1 LVKKI
6 LLLGEYYS
14 DNLGDGIICECVE
27 YLLRQK
33 FKDYDILKS
42 DLSGRSNYPSFDQN
56 SLDRSSIKSAPYKR
70 ILVNVGKR
78 LLKSNTFLWEYY
90 ANGRV
95 GKRKVINKVCN
106 EDYSVAVFA
115 GGQIF
120 MDYFGIPVYRYV
132 NLLARKNIPVV
143 FNACGFGEIK
153 SNLMLRLFKSA
164 LNKKNVYKISMR
176 DSVKRIEKLLTNQNK
191 EKLVKSYDVGLWA
204 KDVYG
209 IDVNNKTDIIGIGV
223 ISTPK
228 TSHLVYDQIRNIIV
242 ELNARKLKWQLF
254 CNGSINDFK
263 MAIRI
268 ASSLDYDSTVVA
280 SRPQSPRELVELIS
294 SFKSIISFRLHSHI
308 IAASLN
314 TPSIALSWDN
324 KLDQF
329 FESIGFSNRCVN
341 INLNHKDIIDLLI
354 ESERVGCNRELIEYQ
369 KNESLRVLYESV
381 NGVL

>member
-1 LVKKI
+1 
-6 LLLGEYYS
+6 
-14 DNLGDGIICECVE
+14 
-27 YLLRQK
+27 
-33 FKDYDILKS
+33 
-42 DLSGRSNYPSFDQN
+42 
-56 SLDRSSIKSAPYKR
+56 
-70 ILVNVGKR
+70 
-78 LLKSNTFLWEYY
+78 
-90 ANGRV
+90 
-95 GKRKVINKVCN
+95 
-106 EDYSVAVFA
+106 
-115 GGQIF
+115 
-120 MDYFGIPVYRYV
+120 
-132 NLLARKNIPVV
+132 V